1 VTCGRSTRTDL
12 ENAREMLAPTVG
24 WNTLGWTEK
33 KYTQTDEKKEK
44 EIKKLNQNQ
53 KSFRD
58 LILQFKCT

>member
-1 VTCGRSTRTDL
+1 MHGKCLHRQSDGTRLGGRK
-12 ENAREMLAPTVG
+12 
-24 WNTLGWTEK
+24 K